1 MQRTASEI
9 ICNEIGAKFFSKDF
23 VYENLKYFN
32 ETNNKV
38 ELCDGLFEFGE
49 YYFALQIKER
59 SLEKGEKSE
68 DSWMEEVVYG
78 EAVRQISN
86 TIFALQNKSIIV
98 SDLRHSKVNLNQ
110 SYQIIPIIVF
120 LNEEIVQYK
129 RFVLVDD
136 KVVNIFS
143 LADFSSMLNIIIHP
157 YDIIEYLSLRD
168 KWLLGAKGLPTF
180 AIGDSENTV
189 LLSKIDNEQ
198 DFISFF
204 EEFSYYNDMSARN
217 NSLRLLSI
225 ISKYKERESK
235 KYKGYDRNYK
245 KIIKILQSI
254 GPDLATG
261 FMERFDYGWKNSF
274 NDVFDFSKC
283 IQLISNEIKTDIVF
297 FSLGK
302 TEFENKKYYEILRDA
317 KQLQHKSD
325 NILLICFVGCENDN
339 CQIDWVYFEGKH
351 EYNESLLKMYEDLGM
366 FNGGVSREFYEIMCK
381 KCIDHED

>member
-1 MQRTASEI
+1 MQRTTSET
-9 ICNEIGAKFFSKDF
+9 ICNEIGSKFFSKDF

-86 TIFALQNKSIIV
+86 TIFTLQNKSIIV

-120 LNEEIVQYK
+120 LNEEVVQYK

-189 LLSKIDNEQ
+189 LLSKIDDEK
-198 DFISFF
+198 DFISFIGGF
-204 EEFSYYNDMSARN
+204 FYYNDVDARS

-225 ISKYKERESK
+225 ISKHKERESI
-235 KYKGYDRNYK
+235 KYKGFDRNYK

-254 GPDLATG
+254 GPNLATD
-261 FMERFDYGWKNSF
+261 FMERFDYGWRNSI

-283 IQLISNEIKTDIVF
+283 IQLISNDVKTDIVF

-302 TEFENKKYYEILRDA
+302 TGFTNKKYYEILRDA

-366 FNGGVSREFYEIMCK
+366 FNGSVSREFYETMCK

>member
-1 MQRTASEI
+1 MRKTQSEI
-9 ICNEIGAKFFSKDF
+9 ICNEIGSKFFSKDF

-136 KVVNIFS
+136 KVVNIFFS

-157 YDIIEYLSLRD
+157 YDIIKYLS
-168 KWLLGAKGLPTF
+168 
-180 AIGDSENTV
+180 
-189 LLSKIDNEQ
+189 Q
-198 DFISFF
+198 
-204 EEFSYYNDMSARN
+204 
-217 NSLRLLSI
+217 
-225 ISKYKERESK
+225 
-235 KYKGYDRNYK
+235 
-245 KIIKILQSI
+245 
-254 GPDLATG
+254 
-261 FMERFDYGWKNSF
+261 
-274 NDVFDFSKC
+274 
-283 IQLISNEIKTDIVF
+283 
-297 FSLGK
+297 
-302 TEFENKKYYEILRDA
+302 
-317 KQLQHKSD
+317 
-325 NILLICFVGCENDN
+325 
-339 CQIDWVYFEGKH
+339 
-351 EYNESLLKMYEDLGM
+351 
-366 FNGGVSREFYEIMCK
+366 
-381 KCIDHED
+381 

>member
-1 MQRTASEI
+1 
-9 ICNEIGAKFFSKDF
+9 
-23 VYENLKYFN
+23 
-32 ETNNKV
+32 
-38 ELCDGLFEFGE
+38 
-49 YYFALQIKER
+49 
-59 SLEKGEKSE
+59 
-68 DSWMEEVVYG
+68 MEEVVYG

-366 FNGGVSREFYEIMCK
+366 FNGGVSREFYETMCK